1 MLRFDRRPALIVY
14 LTCGDPSLATTRE
27 AALAAIRA
35 GADVIEL
42 GVPFS
47 DPVADGPTIQR
58 AMDRALRGGTTLPDV
73 LRLARELRSQAP
85 NAGIILFSY
94 FNPVLRLGLKQFCSA
109 ARDSGADGALIT
121 DLTIE
126 EAGDYIRAMRAHG
139 LATVFLAAPTS
150 TDARLQRIADAAR
163 GFIYVV
169 SRTGV
174 TGTQKELTHDARDVV
189 RRLRQLTD
197 LPLAVGF
204 GISKAAQFAAVGE
217 FADAGVVG
225 SAFVEL
231 IETSASPPDAAR
243 RVAHFTQ
250 ELLRRPPPNPH
261 RGGNLRPSP
270 RI

>member
-1 MLRFDRRPALIVY
+1 MPLEFKLRPALIVY
-14 LTCGDPSLATTRE
+14 LTCGDPDIATTRA
-27 AALAAIRA
+27 AALAALRA
-35 GADVIEL
+35 GADIIEL

-58 AMDRALRGGTTLPDV
+58 AMERALRGGTTLQQV
-73 LRLARELRSQAP
+73 LELARELRAEAP
-85 NAGIILFSY
+85 RAGIILFSY
-94 FNPVLRLGLKQFCSA
+94 FNPILRFGLERFCA
-109 ARDSGADGALIT
+109 TVKNAGADGALIT

-126 EAGDYIRAMRAHG
+126 EAGDYLRAMRAHH

-150 TDARLQRIADAAR
+150 TAARLKRIAQAAR

-174 TGTQKELTHDARDVV
+174 TGTQEELTHDARDVV
-189 RRLRQLTD
+189 RRLRKFTD

-204 GISKAAQFAAVGE
+204 GISNAAQFAAVGE

-231 IETSASPPDAAR
+231 IAQSASPAEAGRGVAQFTQALVAVSRRQKPQAAR
-243 RVAHFTQ
+243 
-250 ELLRRPPPNPH
+250 
-261 RGGNLRPSP
+261 
-270 RI
+270 